1 MATQHLRSQQRG
13 MRFTCDQQ
21 WEAMRPEGTDRYC
34 EQCAKPVIDF
44 TAWNRTELKA
54 WYAEHP
60 GTCGMFRIEQV
71 DPGLVPVPELPRGLL
86 NGAMAAL
93 AALTL
98 HTAHAQ
104 VPAPHNAPTEQTPT
118 GTTTAETKP
127 LWSTRNAGWR
137 NQPPSR
143 PWRPNH
149 GRGIMCP
156 GASPSYTSAGP
167 SGPLVALRSEV
178 QTSFSTRSIC
188 RK

>member
-34 EQCAKPVIDF
+34 EQCAMPVIDF
-44 TAWNRTELKA
+44 TAWTRTELKA

-60 GTCGMFRIEQV
+60 ETCGMFRIEQV
-71 DPGLVPVPELPRGLL
+71 DPGMVPLPEVPRGLL

-118 GTTTAETKP
+118 GSATAETKAALVDKKCWMEKAAP
-127 LWSTRNAGWR
+127 EQAV
-137 NQPPSR
+137 PPKPRARYYVS
-143 PWRPNH
+143 
-149 GRGIMCP
+149 GRFPFVHKRRAFRTIGCP
-156 GASPSYTSAGP
+156 
-167 SGPLVALRSEV
+167 
-178 QTSFSTRSIC
+178 SF
-188 RK
+188 